1 MSAHLQLS
9 AISLQSSAGKK
20 AASRKTSTV
29 SSVEPLKTESSKRGF
44 TLVELLIAISIIAII
59 SAVGITSYS
68 QAQKLGRDF
77 KRKQD
82 LRSIATALELYH
94 QKYKRYP
101 VTNSTGGWYQLSNT
115 GEWIFDKGAVG
126 VTPSAA
132 SGNIAPTF
140 ISALP
145 TDPINDNSYHYSY
158 YGWPSDWHAP
168 ECKAGQ
174 YYFLVAGLENTNDP
188 DLHCKKKPLVCGIDP
203 GWCPAPPATSN
214 L

>member
-20 AASRKTSTV
+20 AEDRKTSTV
-29 SSVEPLKTESSKRGF
+29 SSVEPLKAESSKKGF

-82 LRSIATALELYH
+82 LRSIATALELFH

-101 VTNSTGGWYQLSNT
+101 CTGTAVHWENSLTPASWILDRDPCPNVT
-115 GEWIFDKGAVG
+115 
-126 VTPSAA
+126 VT
-132 SGNIAPTF
+132 
-140 ISALP
+140 
-145 TDPINDNSYHYSY
+145 
-158 YGWPSDWHAP
+158 
-168 ECKAGQ
+168 
-174 YYFLVAGLENTNDP
+174 
-188 DLHCKKKPLVCGIDP
+188 
-203 GWCPAPPATSN
+203 
-214 L
+214 